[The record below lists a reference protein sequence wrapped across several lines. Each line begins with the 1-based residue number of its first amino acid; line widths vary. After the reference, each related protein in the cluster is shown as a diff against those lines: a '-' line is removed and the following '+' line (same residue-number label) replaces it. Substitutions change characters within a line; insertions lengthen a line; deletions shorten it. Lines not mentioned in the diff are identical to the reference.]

1 MADNSPSKTV
11 VSGRFSTMSIRTPPG
26 TIPTL
31 SAFYS
36 KRLLPTWLGGR
47 VDLALYNVDMTG
59 SISGTVSMPSGTSP
73 TLARVSLISKSSLKV
88 IKTVRPDASGTFT
101 FTGVDR
107 TSQNEYM
114 AICEVPGSFNAV
126 IYDKLVIA

>member
-1 MADNSPSKTV
+1 MADISISKSFSKQPSKIIVRTPEPVGSKQV
-11 VSGRFSTMSIRTPPG
+11 VSRKLRPVPF
-26 TIPTL
+26 
-31 SAFYS
+31 
-36 KRLLPTWLGGR
+36 WLGGR
-47 VDLALYNVDMTG
+47 TQLSLFDVDTTG
-59 SISGTVSMPSGTSP
+59 TISGTVSMPSGTSP
-73 TLARVSLISKSSLKV
+73 TLARVTLISKSTLKAV
-88 IKTVRPDASGTFT
+88 SAVHPNAAGTFT